1 MKSSILISTAALTVA
16 VLLTSCGKK
25 HTEKTALPETDEIPV
40 KVASVSSL
48 QTPDKIEA
56 TGLVTTENEG
66 KYAFKIGG
74 VVSKI
79 LVHEG
84 QFFKKGQ
91 LLAALNTTEINSG
104 LEQAK
109 LNVEKANRDYTRA
122 MNLYKDSVSTL
133 EQVQN
138 TKTALDVAKRAEDAV
153 AFNNQYSAI
162 YAASDGFVTEKIGNE
177 GEVVAAGAP
186 VLAISE
192 SKGNSDFELKVGVTD
207 REWAAISIGQKASVT
222 LDGYPGQAIP
232 AYVFRKSQ
240 ASDNA
245 GGSFQVELKLQL
257 GTLHPAAG
265 MFGKA
270 DIFTGATSHN
280 TVIPYDALIEAD
292 GNKAFI
298 FEVDNNKVKRVPVV
312 ISGFDNKQVY
322 IKSGLENVSNIVVS
336 NSAFLN
342 EQSTIKIIK

>member
-1 MKSSILISTAALTVA
+1 MKSSILAFAAA

-25 HTEKTALPETDEIPV
+25 NTEKNALPETDEIPV

-48 QTPDKIEA
+48 QTPDKIAA
-56 TGLVTTENEG
+56 TGLVTTENKG

-74 VVSKI
+74 VISKI
-79 LVHEG
+79 SVHEG
-84 QFFKKGQ
+84 QFFQKGQ

-122 MNLYKDSVSTL
+122 MNLYKDSVTTL

-138 TKTALDVAKRAEDAV
+138 AKTALDVAKKAEEAV

-162 YAASDGFVTEKIGNE
+162 YAASDGFVTEKIGIE

-186 VLAISE
+186 ILAINE
-192 SKGNSDFELKVGVTD
+192 SKGNNDYELKVGVTD
-207 REWAAISIGQKASVT
+207 REWAAISINQKASVA
-222 LDGYPGQAIP
+222 LDGFPDKTIP

-270 DIFTGATSHN
+270 EIFTGATSHN
-280 TVIPYDALIEAD
+280 TVIPYEALIEAD
-292 GNKAFI
+292 GNNAFI
-298 FEVDNNKVKRVPVV
+298 FEIDNNKVRRIPVV

-322 IKSGLENVSNIVVS
+322 IKSGLENVSQIVVS

-342 EQSTIKIIK
+342 ELSTIRIIK

>member
-1 MKSSILISTAALTVA
+1 MKSSIIILSVAFSTM
-16 VLLTSCGKK
+16 VLLAACGKK
-25 HTEKTALPETDEIPV
+25 HTEKSALPETDEIPV
-40 KVASVSSL
+40 KVASVASL
-48 QTPDKIEA
+48 QTPDQITA

-74 VVSKI
+74 VISKI

-91 LLAALNTTEINSG
+91 LLAVLNNTEINSS
-104 LEQAK
+104 LDQAK
-109 LNVEKANRDYTRA
+109 LSVEKANRDYTRA
-122 MNLYKDSVSTL
+122 MNLYKDSVATL

-138 TKTALDVAKRAEDAV
+138 AKTALDVARKAQDAV
-153 AFNNQYSAI
+153 AFNNQYSVI

-186 VLAISE
+186 VLAINE
-192 SKGNSDFELKVGVTD
+192 SKGNSGYELKVGVAD
-207 REWAAISIGQKASVT
+207 REWAVIRIDQKASVV
-222 LDGYPGQAIP
+222 LDGFPDKEIP

-257 GTLHPAAG
+257 GTLTPATG

-270 DIFTGATSHN
+270 EIFTGATSHS

-298 FEVDNNKVKRVPVV
+298 FGVDNNKVKRIPIV

-322 IKSGLENVSNIVVS
+322 VKSGLEHVSQIVVS

-342 EQSTIKIIK
+342 EQSAMKIIK